1 MPETRQPIYRIQQR
15 VSCKVDLFNDGS
27 HPERE
32 PDALLVAAGTA
43 GEIINVGRHVESSTP
58 VYMVEF
64 PGMMIV
70 GCLEEELE
78 PVGSALEAGFA

>member
-1 MPETRQPIYRIQQR
+1 MSEARQPIYRIQQR
-15 VSCKVDLFNDGS
+15 VSCNMDLFNDGS

-43 GEIINVGRHVESSTP
+43 GEIVNVGQHIESSTS

-70 GCLEEELE
+70 GCLEEELALA
-78 PVGSALEAGFA
+78 GSGNLKPG